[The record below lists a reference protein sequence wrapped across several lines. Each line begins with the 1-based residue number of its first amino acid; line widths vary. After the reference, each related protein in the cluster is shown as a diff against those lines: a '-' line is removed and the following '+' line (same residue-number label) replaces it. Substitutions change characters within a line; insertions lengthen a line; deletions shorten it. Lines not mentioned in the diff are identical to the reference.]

1 MCVPSVECL
10 SLVLVL
16 FLLSL
21 LSPAWCSNMRFLMSI
36 NWKSG
41 TFNIVRPGMTA
52 KRLGVSCVVFTVI
65 THNVFFCFLCAP
77 AVSSGCSQPTG
88 SVWRQPW
95 KTVTSLLA
103 EWDTEN
109 TESPQLFFSVVS
121 LFALCLWTGVNLCYS
136 LFLPPFIFLTP
147 PPIYSVICHSDIQ
160 PVPSPHETV
169 ADCWFTHQFRV
180 AFSACLHRFPQ
191 KTNPALLARWQI
203 DAEGKVE
210 VTKGCFIIT
219 SLRCLWR
226 EAGPSCMEL

>member
-1 MCVPSVECL
+1 MCPRSIFRMFSADRKRVETALENCNLPSGRVRHRKYRI
-10 SLVLVL
+10 
-16 FLLSL
+16 
-21 LSPAWCSNMRFLMSI
+21 SPAF
-36 NWKSG
+36 
-41 TFNIVRPGMTA
+41 
-52 KRLGVSCVVFTVI
+52 
-65 THNVFFCFLCAP
+65 
-77 AVSSGCSQPTG
+77 
-88 SVWRQPW
+88 
-95 KTVTSLLA
+95 
-103 EWDTEN
+103 
-109 TESPQLFFSVVS
+109 FFSVVS

-147 PPIYSVICHSDIQ
+147 PSIYSVICHSDIQ